1 MPLRRR
7 GYRTITVNRDL
18 DRAIRGGI
26 QNGGIRHSRYPCN
39 DALVGMTKSVPSAT
53 ARYRPVR
60 LHPFQEGITAR
71 GAATVVG
78 QNEHRRI
85 ELLAPVSHP
94 LMFSH
99 G

>member
-7 GYRTITVNRDL
+7 SYRTITVNRDL

-26 QNGGIRHSRYPCN
+26 QNDGIRHSRYPCN
-39 DALVGMTKSVPSAT
+39 DALVRMTKSISPAT

-71 GAATVVG
+71 GVATVVG

-94 LMFSH
+94 IMFTH